1 MVPAPPDEVA
11 WGFPNRATPIGSAA
25 YYAVRFCAPGQHER
39 NALLLAW
46 YDLVQ
51 QIVEQHADPGVA
63 RLKLDWWRQ
72 EVALLNDSRCRHPL
86 TLALQDSGVDA
97 AAVTPMTAILDAADA
112 EIRSPQVYDDDA
124 FATACR
130 RSLGNFFV
138 LLNRLDKPAPENDR
152 YCIECGAYC
161 AAVERIR
168 QLAHSPQR
176 VPPDAG
182 ATLLRESPPEQRA
195 RRLETLLAG
204 FDITPT
210 RPLPALAARLLALS
224 KAMHNKIRNSGYPVA
239 DTLVARAPIA
249 LLWTA
254 WRCR

>member
-1 MVPAPPDEVA
+1 MAPASPDDAA

-25 YYAVRFCAPGQHER
+25 YYAVRFCPLGQRER

-51 QIVEQHADPGVA
+51 EIVKQHTDPGAA

-72 EVALLNDSRCRHPL
+72 EVTLLNDSRCRHPL
-86 TLALQDSGVDA
+86 TQALQDAGVDA
-97 AAVTPMTAILDAADA
+97 AAVAPMTAILETADG
-112 EIRSPQVYDDDA
+112 EIRSPQVRDDDA
-124 FATACR
+124 FAAACR
-130 RSLGNFFV
+130 RSFGNFFV
-138 LLNRLDKPAPENDR
+138 LLNRLDAITPENDR
-152 YCIECGAYC
+152 HCRECGAYC

-168 QLAHSPQR
+168 QLARSPLR
-176 VPPDAG
+176 VPPDTRA
-182 ATLLRESPPEQRA
+182 AALRALSPEQRG
-195 RRLETLLAG
+195 RRLEALLAG
-204 FDITPT
+204 FDNAPT

-239 DTLVARAPIA
+239 DALVERAPIG